1 MYVGRSYK
9 LIDFALWSRRSVIYM
24 VVVSGL
30 AVAAYRLP
38 GIAGFSVPWSVVLVL
53 GTTVSLVAGFK
64 NSQVLTRS
72 GEALQAFTQI
82 IASSRMWSNFCRDFL
97 DAPTARQLI
106 YRHIAW
112 MTALRFSLR
121 RPMPWESMGK
131 AANIEYMRRYR
142 ISEDKGSLAEELPPL
157 VAEQADKVLKSPQP
171 ALALLE
177 MQSVQVN
184 ALFKDAK
191 LPPQIY
197 VELTKLIRDF
207 HDQQARCDRIKNN
220 PYPRQYAIVSSMF
233 VMIFCTLL
241 PFGVVPVFAEMGKLG
256 GALSARCWAG
266 PTCLST
272 RSAKAAPTRS
282 RAMPTTFQSRRS
294 AATSRSNCARALAR
308 LTCRSP
314 CCPST
319 ISRPEVPDLARLR
332 FRFDEDHQRFRHHAI
347 MRHGVGGRL
356 ALH

>member
-9 LIDFALWSRRSVIYM
+9 VVDFALWSRRSVLYM

-82 IASSRMWSNFCRDFL
+82 TASSRMWSNFCRDFL
-97 DAPTARQLI
+97 DAPTARKLI

-112 MTALRFSLR
+112 MTALRYALR

-131 AANIEYMRRYR
+131 PANIEYRRRYH
-142 ISEDKGSLAEELPPL
+142 IQEDGGSIADELRPL
-157 VAEQADKVLKSPQP
+157 LGDQTVDVLKSPRP
-171 ALALLE
+171 AIALLE
-177 MQSVQVN
+177 LQSVQVN
-184 ALFKDAK
+184 GLLKDAK
-191 LPPQIY
+191 VPAQVY

-241 PFGVVPVFAEMGKLG
+241 PFGVVPVFADMGKLDG
-256 GALSARCWAG
+256 MLGSIAIWLTIPFSTLLGWAYMSLDQVGESSANPFEGNANDVPISQICRDIEIEMRAG
-266 PTCLST
+266 LGESDLPKPLL
-272 RSAKAAPTRS
+272 PVNDI
-282 RAMPTTFQSRRS
+282 AM
-294 AATSRSNCARALAR
+294 
-308 LTCRSP
+308 
-314 CCPST
+314 
-319 ISRPEVPDLARLR
+319 
-332 FRFDEDHQRFRHHAI
+332 
-347 MRHGVGGRL
+347 
-356 ALH
+356 

>member
-9 LIDFALWSRRSVIYM
+9 VIDFALWSRRSVIYM

-72 GEALQAFTQI
+72 SEALQAFTQI
-82 IASSRMWSNFCRDFL
+82 TASSRVWSNFCRDFL

-131 AANIEYMRRYR
+131 AANIEYMQRYR
-142 ISEDKGSLAEELPPL
+142 VREDKGSIADELRPL
-157 VAEQADKVLKSPQP
+157 LAEQAEAVLKSPQP

-184 ALFKDAK
+184 GLLKDAK
-191 LPPQIY
+191 VPPQIY
-197 VELTKLIRDF
+197 GELTKLIRDF

-220 PYPRQYAIVSSMF
+220 PYPRQYAIVTSMF

-256 GALSARCWAG
+256 GALGAIGIWLTIPFSTLLGWAYMSLDQVGESSANPFEGNANDVPISQICRDIEIELRAG
-266 PTCLST
+266 LGEADLPKPLL
-272 RSAKAAPTRS
+272 PVNDI
-282 RAMPTTFQSRRS
+282 
-294 AATSRSNCARALAR
+294 AT
-308 LTCRSP
+308 
-314 CCPST
+314 
-319 ISRPEVPDLARLR
+319 
-332 FRFDEDHQRFRHHAI
+332 
-347 MRHGVGGRL
+347 
-356 ALH
+356 

>member
-38 GIAGFSVPWSVVLVL
+38 GLAGFSVPWSVVLVL

-64 NSQVLTRS
+64 NSQVFTRS

-82 IASSRMWSNFCRDFL
+82 TASSRVWSNFCRDFL

-112 MTALRFSLR
+112 VTALRFSLR

-131 AANIEYMRRYR
+131 AANIEYRRRYR
-142 ISEDKGSLAEELPPL
+142 IQEDTGSLAGDLQPL
-157 VAEQADKVLKSPQP
+157 LAEQAGKVLESPQP
-171 ALALLE
+171 AIALLE

-184 ALFKDAK
+184 ALLKDAK
-191 LPPQIY
+191 IPPQIY
-197 VELTKLIRDF
+197 GELTKLIRDF

-241 PFGVVPVFAEMGKLG
+241 PFGVVPVFADMGKLG
-256 GALSARCWAG
+256 GVLGTIGIWLTIPFSTLLGWAYMSLDQVGESSANPFEGNANDVPISQICRDIEIELRAG
-266 PTCLST
+266 LGETDLPKPLL
-272 RSAKAAPTRS
+272 PVNDI
-282 RAMPTTFQSRRS
+282 
-294 AATSRSNCARALAR
+294 AT
-308 LTCRSP
+308 
-314 CCPST
+314 
-319 ISRPEVPDLARLR
+319 
-332 FRFDEDHQRFRHHAI
+332 
-347 MRHGVGGRL
+347 
-356 ALH
+356 

>member
-38 GIAGFSVPWSVVLVL
+38 GLARFSVPWSVVLVL

-64 NSQVLTRS
+64 NSQVFTRS

-82 IASSRMWSNFCRDFL
+82 TASSRVWSNFCRDFL

-131 AANIEYMRRYR
+131 AANIEYRRRYR
-142 ISEDKGSLAEELPPL
+142 IQEDTGSLAGALQPL
-157 VAEQADKVLKSPQP
+157 LAEQAGKVLESPQP
-171 ALALLE
+171 AIALLE

-184 ALFKDAK
+184 ALLKDAK
-191 LPPQIY
+191 IPPQIY

-241 PFGVVPVFAEMGKLG
+241 PFGVVPVFADMGKLG
-256 GALSARCWAG
+256 GVLGTFGIWLTIPFSTLLGWAYMSLDQVGESSANPFEGNANDVPISQICRDIEIELRAG
-266 PTCLST
+266 LGEADLPKPLL
-272 RSAKAAPTRS
+272 PVNDI
-282 RAMPTTFQSRRS
+282 
-294 AATSRSNCARALAR
+294 AT
-308 LTCRSP
+308 
-314 CCPST
+314 
-319 ISRPEVPDLARLR
+319 
-332 FRFDEDHQRFRHHAI
+332 
-347 MRHGVGGRL
+347 
-356 ALH
+356 